1 MQEAGATGILD
12 VAARKTRA
20 QIRVDQT
27 RREFNR
33 TRKAIGDWCEKWRLR
48 DKIRQFETPR
58 RLLGEVLEQSLALL
72 AARLDALPGAC
83 GLGGTYQECAQADH
97 RLIWVRRLWQYYA
110 AKFDQR
116 DDEQLGP
123 VLAAADEVVWSCY
136 AEVFQNGRGAAQRG
150 PAPLA
155 YIEPLYSAQ
164 ATPRVDI
171 PPDLRSDIDREF
183 FAACVEQLPIAL
195 VALPSQCVDA
205 PWWLIFLGHEVGH
218 HVQFDLL
225 PPRRLLLPFGR
236 ALGGAA
242 EQAVPGQGE
251 RWMRWSPEIFADAFS
266 VHALGPWAA
275 RAIAELE
282 TRDDLGMLTETSS
295 GRSAYPAPWVR
306 LNLLAAMAKA
316 LDPRDQVA
324 ASSLPSRELPAAPET
339 AAGTDVRQQAE
350 LAIQATPRIVEAVV
364 NGSLEGL
371 GTFRQL
377 CGWQPVYFSRG
388 GVVDQWAA
396 ALQGDPDSLMP
407 DRSLPTPRLIISGGL
422 AAWARVSAIV
432 DDRKAERARDNLASN
447 LLSIIPRCAP
457 EGVRA
462 VSHEAPPQDPAAFA
476 GALTGLLL
484 EREAL
489 AP

>member
-1 MQEAGATGILD
+1 MAEVGATRIPD
-12 VAARKTRA
+12 AVAPRTRA
-20 QIRVDQT
+20 QIRVAET
-27 RREFNR
+27 RRELDR
-33 TRKAIGDWCEKWRLR
+33 TRAAIGAWCEKWRRR
-48 DKIRQFETPR
+48 DKARQFETPR
-58 RLLGEVLEQSLALL
+58 RLLGEVLEQSLTLL
-72 AARLDALPGAC
+72 ASRLDALPGARS
-83 GLGGTYQECAQADH
+83 LGSTYQECARADR

-116 DDEQLGP
+116 EDAQLGP

-136 AEVFQNGRGAAQRG
+136 AEAFQNARGAAQRG
-150 PAPLA
+150 PAPLP

-171 PPDLRSDIDREF
+171 PPDLRSDVDREF

-236 ALGGAA
+236 ALGATA
-242 EQAVPGQGE
+242 DQAVAGQGE
-251 RWMRWSPEIFADAFS
+251 RWTRWSPEIFADAFS
-266 VHALGPWAA
+266 LHVLGPWAA

-282 TRDDLGMLTETSS
+282 TSDDLGMLTETSS

-306 LNLLAAMAKA
+306 LNLLAALARA
-316 LDPRDQVA
+316 LDPHDEVA
-324 ASSLPSRELPAAPET
+324 ASGLPGRDLPAAPET
-339 AAGTDVRQQAE
+339 AEGAALRQQAE
-350 LAIQATPRIVEAVV
+350 LAVQATPRIVEAIV
-364 NGSLEGL
+364 NGSPEGL

-377 CGWQPVYFSRG
+377 CGWQPAFFSRG
-388 GVVDQWAA
+388 GVVDQWAT
-396 ALQGDPDSLMP
+396 ALQGDPRSLVP
-407 DRSLPTPRLIISGGL
+407 DRSLPTPRLIVSGAL
-422 AAWARVSAIV
+422 AAWAQVSAIA
-432 DDRKAERARDNLASN
+432 DDREADRARDNLAAN
-447 LLSIIPRCAP
+447 LLAIIPRCAP

-462 VSHEAPPQDPAAFA
+462 VSHEAPPQDPAALA
-476 GALTGLLL
+476 GALTGLLF
-484 EREAL
+484 EREAP